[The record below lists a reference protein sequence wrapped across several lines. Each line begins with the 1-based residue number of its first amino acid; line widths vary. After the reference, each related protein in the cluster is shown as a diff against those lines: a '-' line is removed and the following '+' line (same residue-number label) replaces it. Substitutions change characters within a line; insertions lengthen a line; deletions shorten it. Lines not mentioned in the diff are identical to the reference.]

1 MRPPLLVLLLLL
13 PAFAAAQ
20 TSSRPAPYS
29 PRFARAAQAPEVL
42 AWDLC
47 PKPVYPKSS
56 ARNEETG
63 TVTLRFTVAPTGRMI
78 DAKVA
83 GSSGYRDLDRAAFGA
98 LSRCRFRPASIED
111 VPVQMS
117 MYVQYVWRLE

>member
-1 MRPPLLVLLLLL
+1 MRLPPLAILLLL

-20 TSSRPAPYS
+20 TASRTAPYS
-29 PRFARAAQAPEVL
+29 PKFARVAQAPEVL

-47 PKPVYPKSS
+47 PEPTYPKSS

-78 DAKVA
+78 DSKLA
-83 GSSGYRDLDRAAFGA
+83 GSSGFRDLDRAAFGA
-98 LSRCRFRPASIED
+98 LSRCRFRPASID
-111 VPVQMS
+111 GVPVQMS
-117 MYVQYVWRLE
+117 MFVQYVWRLE

>member
-1 MRPPLLVLLLLL
+1 MRRPILAFLLLL
-13 PAFAAAQ
+13 PALAAAQ
-20 TSSRPAPYS
+20 TASRSLAYS
-29 PRFARAAQAPEVL
+29 PKFARAAQPPEVL

-78 DAKVA
+78 DSRLA
-83 GSSGYRDLDRAAFGA
+83 GSSGFRDLDRAAYGA
-98 LSRCRFRPASIED
+98 LSRCRFRPASID
-111 VPVQMS
+111 GVPVQMT